1 MFLYG
6 TNITSDHVTGVKVQ
20 MSQGIALV
28 KPTSCHIFSFI
39 AGELSNINK
48 IWDQDAPYCIFPIII
63 HWSL

>member
-39 AGELSNINK
+39 AGEINLRTLQQK
-48 IWDQDAPYCIFPIII
+48 LK
-63 HWSL
+63 SLCEYYR